1 MKANNAHSHVG
12 GSGLGARSGGVTVDV
27 WWGWGGRGRGVE
39 VVDVWLVVGGG
50 VGRRGVGGFG
60 GSDVAGE
67 VVVRRL

>member
-1 MKANNAHSHVG
+1 MHTLTWVEVG
-12 GSGLGARSGGVTVDV
+12 SVRVAAGRRLT
-27 WWGWGGRGRGVE
+27 WGGDGGTWGRGVD